1 MQELFLLAQIDGTEV
16 AICSDIVE
24 SVVTVGEVVTVPGC
38 EPVVAGLFA
47 LRSRVLTLIDCQYR
61 VTGKRKAA
69 ERGMLAII
77 AGIGGH
83 NFGLLVEKVF
93 DVVPVEDASIHP
105 AVKLDPRWKSMVSRL
120 IEIDGRMVM
129 ALDPAALVAV
139 DTALAA

>member
-1 MQELFLLAQIDGTEV
+1 MKELFLLAQIDDTEV

-24 SVVTVGEVVTVPGC
+24 SVVTVGEVVPVPGC

-61 VTGKRKAA
+61 VTGKRKVA

-77 AGIGGH
+77 VGIGGH
-83 NFGLLVEKVF
+83 NFGLLVDKVF
-93 DVVPVEDASIHP
+93 DVVPVDNAGIYP
-105 AVKLDPRWKSMVSRL
+105 AVKLDPRWKSMASRL

-129 ALDPAALVAV
+129 ALDPDALVAV
-139 DTALAA
+139 GTALAA

>member
-1 MQELFLLAQIDGTEV
+1 MKELFLLAQIDDTEV

-24 SVVTVGEVVTVPGC
+24 SVVAVGEVVTVPGC

-61 VTGKRKAA
+61 VTGQRKAA
-69 ERGMLAII
+69 ERGTLAII
-77 AGIGGH
+77 VGIGGH
-83 NFGLLVEKVF
+83 NFGLLVDKVF
-93 DVVPVEDASIHP
+93 DVVPVDNAEIYP
-105 AVKLDPRWKSMVSRL
+105 AVKLDPRWKSLASRL

-129 ALDPAALVAV
+129 ALDPDALVAV

>member
-1 MQELFLLAQIDGTEV
+1 MKELFLLAQIDNTEV

-38 EPVVAGLFA
+38 ETVVAGLFA

-61 VTGKRKAA
+61 VTGKRKSA
-69 ERGMLAII
+69 ERGGLAII

-93 DVVPVEDASIHP
+93 DVVRVDDGSIHP
-105 AVKLDPRWKSMVSRL
+105 AVKLDARWKSTVSRL
-120 IEIDGRMVM
+120 IELEGRVVMV
-129 ALDPAALVAV
+129 LDPEALVAV
-139 DTALAA
+139 DAALAA

>member
-16 AICSDIVE
+16 VICSDIVE

-61 VTGKRKAA
+61 VTGKRQPA

-105 AVKLDPRWKSMVSRL
+105 AVKLDPRWKSLVSRL
-120 IEIDGRMVM
+120 VEIDGRMVM
-129 ALDPAALVAV
+129 ALDPDALVAV